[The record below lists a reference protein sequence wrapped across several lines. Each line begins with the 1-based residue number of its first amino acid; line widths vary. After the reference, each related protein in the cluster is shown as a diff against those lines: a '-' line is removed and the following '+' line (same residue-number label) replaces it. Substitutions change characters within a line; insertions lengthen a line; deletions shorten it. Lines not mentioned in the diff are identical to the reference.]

1 MEVSSVNISEIAE
14 HPTLRMDAE
23 YWLKKKSIQFGTRVI
38 IAANTEGNMC
48 EPFIGMQGV
57 IVPKRKNK
65 RMQDWYAVRLD
76 TESVYGWIFNFHI
89 DELEILNL

>member
-1 MEVSSVNISEIAE
+1 MEITTVKISEIAE
-14 HPTLRMDAE
+14 HPTQRMDAD
-23 YWLKKKSIQFGTRVI
+23 YWVKMKALQLGTRVI

-48 EPFIGMQGV
+48 EPFVGMQGV

-65 RMQDWYAVRLD
+65 KMPEWYAVRLD

-89 DELEILNL
+89 DELEILK

>member
-1 MEVSSVNISEIAE
+1 MQITTINISEIAE
-14 HPTLRMDAE
+14 HPTHRMDAE
-23 YWLKKKSIQFGTRVI
+23 YWVKIKALQLGTRVI

-48 EPFIGMQGV
+48 EPFVGMQGV

-65 RMQDWYAVRLD
+65 KMPEWYAVRLD